1 MSHSPAPNAS
11 SNAVIEYDKAW
22 SALNLL
28 IRGGKPF
35 SGGERNCAFLN
46 LGTKGTRFANIS
58 SASGL
63 DFDDD
68 GRGLAYADW
77 DGDGDLDLWLTN
89 RNGPRVRFI
98 RNNTPTGP
106 EASWLALTLQ
116 GSTSNRDAIGARVE
130 IHLKGEKAP
139 RIRTVTA
146 GHGHLSQSSKTL
158 HFGLGGDTPEIDR
171 LTVRWPGGP
180 VENFPAVAANSRYH
194 LVQDSG
200 VAKDAPFPKQPS
212 RPAQADT
219 IPTPKQSDNGR
230 IIVLRPGIL
239 PKLNATDLN
248 GSPLALNGE
257 QNAPTLVNLWATWC
271 TPCLGEMSEWAKAK
285 STIEQSGLKIVS
297 ISVDDKADTIAA
309 FTKRIRYPYQV
320 GLPGDDLLDVLDTV
334 QRAYIGRQTDLP
346 LPSSFLVDARGRL
359 AAIYR
364 GPVTAEQLIK
374 DLAIL
379 GAPPREVIEAA
390 IPFDGTW
397 IEGPQPTN
405 PHSIAAKFTEKGQL
419 AGAAA
424 FCTYALERSKTDP
437 SLLLDND
444 RLSFNRVRGAVLT
457 DLKDIPGAL
466 ASWKVVAELAPDNR
480 DAWLEIAACHAQL
493 KETADA
499 AAALEKALAL
509 LREDPEN
516 LIHLAGLYS
525 RLERHKDAAAVY
537 REALALAPSPVGHFK
552 LATAE
557 SASGNLAAAAANF
570 EKALAL
576 HPDWPPAANN
586 LAWILAT
593 SPDAKLRNPKR
604 AVALAT
610 TACEASKYQLS
621 GALATLA
628 AAYASDGRFEEAV
641 KTNKLAVDLA
651 TKAGDT
657 TRAAELRKRDKLFSA
672 GKPFLQDLPSR

>member
-1 MSHSPAPNAS
+1 M
-11 SNAVIEYDKAW
+11 EYDKAW

-46 LGTKGTRFANIS
+46 LGKTDTRFANIS

-106 EASWLALTLQ
+106 NASWLALTLQ
-116 GSTSNRDAIGARVE
+116 GTTSNRDAIGARVE
-130 IHLKGEKAP
+130 IHLKGETTP
-139 RIRTVTA
+139 RICTVTA

-158 HFGLGGDTPEIDR
+158 HFGLGGDDPKIDHII
-171 LTVRWPGGP
+171 VRWPGGKA
-180 VENFPAVAANSRYH
+180 ENFPAASPNARYL

-200 VAKDAPFPKQPS
+200 ITQGFPLPNKIV
-212 RPAQADT
+212 RPDQT
-219 IPTPKQSDNGR
+219 EKLPTPTQSDKGR

-239 PKLNATDLN
+239 PKLNATDLK
-248 GSPLALNGE
+248 GSPLPLNGE

-271 TPCLGEMSEWAKAK
+271 TPCLGEMADWKKAK
-285 STIEQSGLKIVS
+285 DTIEQSGLKIVS
-297 ISVDDKADTIAA
+297 ISVDDEADAIEE
-309 FTKRIRYPYQV
+309 FTKRIGYPYQV
-320 GLPGDDLLDVLDTV
+320 GLPGEDLLDVLDTV

-364 GPVTAEQLIK
+364 GPVSSEQLIK
-374 DLAIL
+374 DLTIL
-379 GAPPREVIEAA
+379 GAPPKKVIEAA
-390 IPFDGTW
+390 IPFAGTW

-419 AGAAA
+419 AEAAA
-424 FCTYALERSKTDP
+424 FCTYALERGEADP

-444 RLSFNRVRGAVLT
+444 RLAFSRVRGAVLT
-457 DLKDIPGAL
+457 DLKDLRGAL
-466 ASWKVVAELAPDNR
+466 ASWKIVAELAPENR
-480 DAWLEIAACHAQL
+480 DAWLEIAGCHAQL
-493 KETADA
+493 KEATKA

-509 LREDPEN
+509 LRDDPEN

-525 RLERHKDAAAVY
+525 RLEKHKDAAAIY
-537 REALALAPSPVGHFK
+537 REALALAPSLIGYFK
-552 LATAE
+552 LASAE
-557 SASGNLAAAAANF
+557 SAAGDLAAAAANF
-570 EKALAL
+570 EKALSIQ
-576 HPDWPPAANN
+576 PNWPPAANN

-593 SPDAKLRNPKR
+593 APDAKLRNPKR

-610 TACEASKYQLS
+610 TACKASNYQLS
-621 GALATLA
+621 GAVATLA
-628 AAYASDGRFEEAV
+628 AAYASADLFDEAI

-657 TRAAELRKRDKLFSA
+657 IRAAELRRRDALFST
-672 GKPFLQDLPSR
+672 GKPFFQDRLLR